1 MPTVHTKY
9 VTWISRGRRHHGSA
23 QMDLVSP
30 LTTLVPDGGSYQAWA
45 SPEINWEDPA
55 HTTHDEHFAFWS
67 ITGAADGASISTNQS
82 LSVAVGGGDVY
93 ATAWYIE
100 GGIGGPGGGPGVMI
114 DAFDVGLGNFV
125 DDDFVDVVTDST
137 LTFAANE
144 EGWVPTAGA
153 AEDIRAYTGIHG
165 VPFDDWQVFV
175 GAESVT
181 GVDLDAA
188 QDSSAVAFAFYKAPV
203 PVPIGHPREP
213 SLGTWVS
220 WGVKVDGGGPTGN
233 GPVPPWNPLIVQL
246 VAGFALAEAGQ
257 QTKGAIRSSTL
268 RLAARQVTQ
277 AAASI
282 AKEMN
287 AAAGAAARQ
296 AERIG

>member
-9 VTWISRGRRHHGSA
+9 VTWISRGRRHHGSS

-30 LTTLVPDGGSYQAWA
+30 LTTLVPNGGSYQAWA
-45 SPEINWEDPA
+45 SPEINWEDAA
-55 HTTHDEHFAFWS
+55 HDQHDEHFAFWS

-82 LSVAVGGGDVY
+82 LTVAVGGGDVY

-125 DDDFVDVVTDST
+125 DDDFVDVVTDAS
-137 LTFAANE
+137 LTFQANE
-144 EGWVPTAGA
+144 DGWVPTAGA
-153 AEDIRAYTGIHG
+153 AEDVRAYTGIHG

-181 GVDLDAA
+181 NVDLDAA
-188 QDSSAVAFAFYKAPV
+188 QNSSAVAFAFYKTPAR
-203 PVPIGHPREP
+203 VPIGHGHDRE
-213 SLGTWVS
+213 LGTWVS

-233 GPVPPWNPLIVQL
+233 GPVPPWNPLIERL
-246 VAGFALAEAGQ
+246 AAGFALAEAGQ
-257 QTKGAIRSSTL
+257 ETQGSIRSATL

-277 AAASI
+277 AAAAIS
-282 AKEMN
+282 KEMN
-287 AAAGAAARQ
+287 AAAGAAREV
-296 AERIG
+296 ERIG